1 MSVMEKLDAVSA
13 ATLQAANIS
22 EALLPTLSR
31 EDIRDLFPGPEHF
44 LRRKAIWNLF
54 HTDQE
59 GQQTAS
65 PNQENGSNGRGLAT
79 VQVNPCVSETP
90 RSSDPTPPQPDVQET
105 LGSQRTLQLPNPEY
119 VVYTDSEL
127 EHFRKQYFEMQ
138 RVGQERGCTLSK
150 ELRCRLVRNTV
161 TNMVSIIRATT
172 TDFMYPS
179 KNDVQAMAK
188 RLVEYYPMLR
198 DNSVNCKHT
207 WELLFKQLLK
217 RLHNIKTP
225 KKRQGPTPQRRRK
238 RRRLNFECA
247 DGDSSTSISESPGST
262 ASTVILDRTRSSAS
276 SLDGMNSPAEIVD
289 QSGKAAEDL
298 GVHSGT
304 DSQQSQARH
313 YRTLQE
319 MYKRQKPNKEAVAQL
334 LDLEF
339 DARRAFINS
348 DTLRDQDRP
357 ANILQAYPCF
367 REVDN
372 VMDELRRIL
381 DRSNPDFIADL
392 KTRWE
397 SFYGKAQFYGVFKK
411 VLRPPTTQD
420 KVTRSVAMMKAL
432 PEMFPSPVALPKKLG
447 HASEAVVHVLEPT
460 ENPTTYLQRRPVFSP
475 VLIICDSNCMLAI
488 GSTPVTTF
496 PKENIDTGVLYLLA
510 YYYTFHLTYPKCIA
524 TLLSILQTE
533 VLQDAIHDRDATSS
547 YKKTLSEWKKFIGE

>member
-1 MSVMEKLDAVSA
+1 MDDVTR

-31 EDIRDLFPGPEHF
+31 EDIRDLLPGPEHF
-44 LRRKAIWNLF
+44 LRRKAIWDLF
-54 HTDQE
+54 HKEQE
-59 GQQTAS
+59 GHQAATPTQEKGSSDRRLTA
-65 PNQENGSNGRGLAT
+65 
-79 VQVNPCVSETP
+79 VQMNPSISETP
-90 RSSDPTPPQPDVQET
+90 RSSNPVPSRPDVHK
-105 LGSQRTLQLPNPEY
+105 SVDPPRTLQLPNPEY
-119 VVYTDSEL
+119 IVYTDSEL
-127 EHFRKQYFEMQ
+127 EHVRGQYFEMQ
-138 RVGQERGCTLSK
+138 RVGQEDVCSLSK

-172 TDFMYPS
+172 SEFMYPS

-198 DNSVNCKHT
+198 DNSANCRHS
-207 WELLFKQLLK
+207 WLFKQLMK
-217 RLHNIKTP
+217 RLNNIKTP
-225 KKRQGPTPQRRRK
+225 KKRQGPTPQRQRK
-238 RRRLNFECA
+238 RRQLDFECS
-247 DGDSSTSISESPGST
+247 DGDSSESTFNTSGST
-262 ASTVILDRTRSSAS
+262 AATVILERKRTSTPSSEGNDS
-276 SLDGMNSPAEIVD
+276 IEAEAVD
-289 QSGKAAEDL
+289 QSGE
-298 GVHSGT
+298 GVHTEELEGHSNT

-319 MYKRQKPNKEAVAQL
+319 LYKRPKPNKEAVSQL

-367 REVDN
+367 KELDH
-372 VMDELRRIL
+372 VMEELGRIL
-381 DRSNPDFIADL
+381 DRQNPQLISHL

-397 SFYGKAQFYGVFKK
+397 SFYRKAQFYGVFKK
-411 VLRPPTTQD
+411 VLRPPTTLD
-420 KVTRSVAMMKAL
+420 KMTHCIAMMKAL
-432 PEMFPSPVALPKKLG
+432 PGMFPSPVAPPKKLG
-447 HASEAVVHVLEPT
+447 HPSEAIVHVLEPT
-460 ENPTTYLQRRPVFSP
+460 EDPNTYLQRRPIFSP
-475 VLIICDSNCMLAI
+475 VLMVCDSNCMLAI
-488 GSTPVTTF
+488 GSSPVTTF

-524 TLLSILQTE
+524 TLLSVLQTE

-547 YKKTLSEWKKFIGE
+547 YKKALSEWKKFIGE

>member
-1 MSVMEKLDAVSA
+1 MEKLDAVSA

-59 GQQTAS
+59 QGQQAAS

-90 RSSDPTPPQPDVQET
+90 RSPDVQET
-105 LGSQRTLQLPNPEY
+105 PRTWQLPNPEY

-127 EHFRKQYFEMQ
+127 EHIRKQYFEMQ
-138 RVGQERGCTLSK
+138 LVGQEGGCTLSK

-172 TDFMYPS
+172 TEFMYPS
-179 KNDVQAMAK
+179 KNDFQAMAK

-198 DNSVNCKHT
+198 DNSVNCRHP

-225 KKRQGPTPQRRRK
+225 KKRQGPTPQRQRK
-238 RRRLNFECA
+238 RRRLNLECS
-247 DGDSSTSISESPGST
+247 DDSSTSVSESPGST
-262 ASTVILDRTRSSAS
+262 ASTVLLDRTRSSAS

-289 QSGKAAEDL
+289 QRGEATEDL

-304 DSQQSQARH
+304 ESQQSQARH
-313 YRTLQE
+313 YHTLQE
-319 MYKRQKPNKEAVAQL
+319 MYKRPKPNKEAVAQL

-367 REVDN
+367 REVDH

-381 DRSNPDFIADL
+381 DRSNPDFISDL

-397 SFYGKAQFYGVFKK
+397 SFNSKAQFYGVFKK
-411 VLRPPTTQD
+411 VLGPPTTQD

-447 HASEAVVHVLEPT
+447 HASEAMVHVLEPT

-475 VLIICDSNCMLAI
+475 VLIVCDNNCMLAI

-510 YYYTFHLTYPKCIA
+510 YYYAFHLTYPKCIA